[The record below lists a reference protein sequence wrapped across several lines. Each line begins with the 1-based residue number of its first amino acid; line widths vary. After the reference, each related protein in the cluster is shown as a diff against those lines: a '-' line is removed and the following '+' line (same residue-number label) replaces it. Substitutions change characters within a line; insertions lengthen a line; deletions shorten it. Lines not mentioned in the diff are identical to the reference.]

1 MPEKPVFSL
10 DPIAREIA
18 QALAYLGGAAHRDR
32 VIECVGA
39 MRRQRGEAVQPTLF
53 EEVVAA
59 FERWCGRRPD
69 EAPFFRPFGDGSNR
83 WALAEA

>member
-1 MPEKPVFSL
+1 MPEKPAFSL

-59 FERWCGRRPD
+59 F
-69 EAPFFRPFGDGSNR
+69 
-83 WALAEA
+83 